1 MGAVAG
7 VGAGI
12 EAGVEAEVAGGKEKK
27 QGQE

>member
-12 EAGVEAEVAGGKEKK
+12 GAGVEAEVAGGKEKK